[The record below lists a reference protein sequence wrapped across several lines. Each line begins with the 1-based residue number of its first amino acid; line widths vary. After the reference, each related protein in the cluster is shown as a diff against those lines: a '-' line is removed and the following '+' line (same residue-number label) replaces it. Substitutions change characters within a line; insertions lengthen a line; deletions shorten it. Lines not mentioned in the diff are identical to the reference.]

1 MADMHPGA
9 QEFLEERTRLGM
21 VTTLR
26 RDGSPCTVPLWYD
39 WDGTTVRF
47 FSGAT
52 TAKLKRVR
60 NDSRITL
67 TVSSE
72 MDEDLYRWVSFEGRA
87 TVSRAGARNLAVAL
101 ARRYSDQA
109 PDNPGGRELIATF
122 EGMPEEYIRLVEFVP
137 ERGFTMLGDDR
148 VVPLFQD

>member
-1 MADMHPGA
+1 MADIRPGA
-9 QEFLEERTRLGM
+9 QEFLDERTRLGV

-26 RDGSPCTVPLWYD
+26 KNGSPCTVPLWYD

-60 NDSRITL
+60 NNPRITL

-72 MDEDLYRWVSFEGRA
+72 MDEDLYRWVSFEGQA
-87 TVSRAGARNLAVAL
+87 TVSRDGARDLAVAL
-101 ARRYSDQA
+101 ARRYSERS
-109 PDNPGGRELIATF
+109 PDNPGGRQMIATF
-122 EGMPEEYIRLVEFVP
+122 EGMPEEYVRLVEFVP

-148 VVPLFQD
+148 VLPLFGD